1 LKRATS
7 TQDRKQYNDSS
18 LMTKIERNKA
28 FRIKVIPNMLRE
40 GAIKK

>member
-1 LKRATS
+1 
-7 TQDRKQYNDSS
+7 
-18 LMTKIERNKA
+18 MTKIERNKA